1 MKHKHRLKK
10 AAMLVATFL
19 FFFAAMLIAELGG
32 GEQGVRTLVSW
43 VQP

>member
-10 AAMLVATFL
+10 TAVLVVTFL
-19 FFFAAMLIAELGG
+19 FFFTAMLIAELGG
-32 GEQGVRTLVSW
+32 GERGVRTLVSW